1 MNVMG
6 HYLLAAAASGASGG
20 GMDFDAL
27 FPLVRADAH
36 NLYNA
41 LVPFVFV
48 AAFGLLIYEAYRVF
62 QGQASGLNASLLRI
76 AVAAALCGNFQDWC
90 TTATGAMQ
98 DLVTQVGG
106 GTSYQEVMDDY
117 NQVLKNPG
125 ADTGKDG
132 GLLGFWES
140 ITNPKTAVGDTV
152 LKAAMWLLGTIAE
165 GLTWVMNALQRFLF
179 LLAIAAGPIFFGLW
193 MLTGTRS
200 IGLRYL
206 LSVIGLSLWPLGWA
220 FGNIV
225 TKAIIQQGVNHST
238 NWLDASA
245 FVLIIGGIWM
255 VINALFW
262 PALITKTIT
271 SGVGA
276 GGGWIVG
283 GVSPLVSVGSTVA
296 SAGADVATAVSAGSA
311 APVVATSTE
320 SLASRPTSSPSPNV

>member
-6 HYLLAAAASGASGG
+6 YYFLAVSASGASGG
-20 GMDFDAL
+20 GMDFDSL
-27 FPLVRADAH
+27 FPLVRVDAH

-48 AAFGLLIYEAYRVF
+48 AAFGLLIYEAYRVL
-62 QGQASGLNASLLRI
+62 QGQASSLYASLLRI
-76 AVAAALCGNFQDWC
+76 AVAVVLCGNFQDWC

-98 DLVTQVGG
+98 DLVAQVGG

-125 ADTGKDG
+125 ADTGRDG

-245 FVLIIGGIWM
+245 FVLIIGGLWM

-283 GVSPLVSVGSTVA
+283 GVSPLVSAGSSMA
-296 SAGADVATAVSAGSA
+296 DGATLATAAGGGSI
-311 APVVATSTE
+311 APTMVATSTT
-320 SLASRPTSSPSPNV
+320 SLASRPTGSPSPDV